1 MIHMKPCF
9 ILHLLICLSF
19 SAMSQSDSTALA
31 VHKDPRID
39 LLVRKQAEINE
50 LTTRESRRNIPG
62 FRIQVINTTDRN
74 KALEAKTTV
83 YRLYPELKAYLLY
96 QSPYFKLRVG
106 NFQSRKEAENYQ
118 RHLIKEF
125 KENVYIVNDTIEVNP
140 DKSLGAGQ

>member
-1 MIHMKPCF
+1 MKPCF
-9 ILHLLICLSF
+9 ILPLLFSLSF
-19 SAMSQSDSTALA
+19 SAMSQSDSSALA

-39 LLVRKQAEINE
+39 MLVRKQVEINE

-74 KALEAKTTV
+74 KALQAKTTV

-106 NFQSRKEAENYQ
+106 NFQNRKDAENYQ
-118 RHLIKEF
+118 RSLTKEF